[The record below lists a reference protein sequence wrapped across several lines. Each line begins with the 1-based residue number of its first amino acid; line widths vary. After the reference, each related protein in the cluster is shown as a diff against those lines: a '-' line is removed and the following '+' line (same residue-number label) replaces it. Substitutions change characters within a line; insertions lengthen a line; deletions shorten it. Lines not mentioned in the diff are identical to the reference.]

1 MHNVIAV
8 NIHIEKHGCSMSAAL
23 IMKQKKRISRK
34 PKAVVLGLRK
44 SSPVRKQR
52 FSPVRLGNTLE
63 LIFFL
68 LDGGNETMIVDKNV
82 DLP

>member
-1 MHNVIAV
+1 MHNVIEV

-23 IMKQKKRISRK
+23 IMKQKKCILGLYKSSQVRK
-34 PKAVVLGLRK
+34 P
-44 SSPVRKQR
+44 R

-63 LIFFL
+63 LVLFL
-68 LDGGNETMIVDKNV
+68 LNGGNEAMIVDKDIF